1 MIDQEKRMIQ
11 LDKNKL
17 SIEDANEKFNDIL
30 TSLNTESLQNQ
41 KNTDN
46 IITIENY
53 VERYIPMQILKTIG
67 RVVRPILEEPMRKD
81 LDIET

>member
-41 KNTDN
+41 
-46 IITIENY
+46 
-53 VERYIPMQILKTIG
+53 
-67 RVVRPILEEPMRKD
+67 
-81 LDIET
+81 

>member
-1 MIDQEKRMIQ
+1 MIQ